1 MYVKRSLVSRGGNEM
16 SIINLIREL
25 DHDLR
30 VETGADPPI
39 LSIKVSHEVWHAIA
53 AEICGSKMLWVK
65 TDSFVTA
72 TSLELIGIEITR

>member
-1 MYVKRSLVSRGGNEM
+1 MYVKRSLVFLGGNEM

-39 LSIKVSHEVWHAIA
+39 LSIKVSHEVWHIIA
-53 AEICGSKMLWVK
+53 AEIRESKMLWVK